1 MGCGIDDGAE
11 IGGGTAGGFP
21 FAGLRD
27 SLNRPGED
35 DRVLQ
40 EIWLSGGEDAL
51 ALRLPAPHDEVL
63 PGVRWGRVDDLMT
76 PAYWK
81 GQCWQAE
88 RLGWHG
94 TFRLGADLREEVAA
108 CLLGGWGMPAEL
120 GLAAFRR
127 LRELGLLRG
136 PSPAHV
142 LEKALTEPVTVGGS
156 LRRYRFPRQR
166 AAQLAGCLSA
176 IEKLREPECDHALRD
191 VLLGLPGLGWKTA
204 SWVVRNHRASS
215 AVAIIDVHVVRAG
228 VVAGVFDP
236 AWTPQKNYRELEEA
250 FLRLADAIG
259 IRAALLDAV
268 IWDQMRR
275 FGDLGIEA
283 AGCAAA
289 VRAVSPMEALAPRQR
304 RGRTR
309 STFAR
314 QAP

>member
-1 MGCGIDDGAE
+1 M
-11 IGGGTAGGFP
+11 
-21 FAGLRD
+21 
-27 SLNRPGED
+27 
-35 DRVLQ
+35 LQ

-88 RLGWHG
+88 LLGWHG
-94 TFRLGADLREEVAA
+94 TFRLGSDLREEVAA

-127 LRELGLLRG
+127 LRALGLLRG
-136 PSPAHV
+136 PSPADV

-176 IEKLREPECDHALRD
+176 IEKLREPEGDLALRD

-236 AWTPQKNYRELEEA
+236 AWTPQRNYRELEEA

-283 AGCAAA
+283 AECAAS
-289 VRAVSPMEALAPRQR
+289 VRAVAPMVALAPRQR
-304 RGRTR
+304 RGRAR
-309 STFAR
+309 STFAP
-314 QAP
+314 QAA